1 MTTEYTDRPAAPAVS
16 GSVQSSEGPAR
27 LFRLDGRRAV
37 VIGAGSG
44 IGAACARALAAH
56 GAAVVCA
63 DLDLAAATSTATV
76 IGGEPYLL
84 DLLDR
89 EAVRAAPAVLGEVD
103 VLVFTPATNVRRR
116 LVDYSDAEF
125 DRIVDLNLR
134 APFDLLRA
142 FGRPMAARGRGSIIG
157 VSSIRAVTVEP
168 AQGIYSAT
176 KAGLVALLRTA
187 AAELG
192 PLGVRVNVLAPGVVE
207 SPMTTWAQDDAV
219 RYDAY
224 AAKTALGRW
233 AQPEE
238 MAGAVVFLASDA
250 ASYVTG
256 SMLTVDGGWTAV
268 DGRYEPPE

>member
-1 MTTEYTDRPAAPAVS
+1 MTTEYTDRPASHTAS
-16 GSVQSSEGPAR
+16 GHAQSSQGPSR

-44 IGAACARALAAH
+44 IGAMRRRALAAH

-63 DLDLAAATSTATV
+63 DLDLAAATSTATA
-76 IGGEPYLL
+76 IGGEPCRL

-89 EAVRAAPAVLGEVD
+89 EAVRAAPDALGEID

-176 KAGLVALLRTA
+176 KAGLGALLRTA

-207 SPMTTWAQDDAV
+207 SPMTTWAQSDSV

-224 AAKTALGRW
+224 AAKTVLGRW

-238 MAGAVVFLASDA
+238 MAGALVFLASDA

-256 SMLTVDGGWTAV
+256 SVLTVDGGWTAV

>member
-1 MTTEYTDRPAAPAVS
+1 MPTEHTDRPAAHEVS
-16 GSVQSSEGPAR
+16 GHTQSSEGPAR

-63 DLDLAAATSTATV
+63 DLDLAAATSTATT
-76 IGGEPYLL
+76 IGAEPYRL

-89 EAVRAAPAVLGEVD
+89 DAVRAAPDALGEVD

-176 KAGLVALLRTA
+176 KAGLGALLRTA

-207 SPMTTWAQDDAV
+207 SPMTTWAQSDSV
-219 RYDAY
+219 RYGAY
-224 AAKTALGRW
+224 AAKTVLGRW

-256 SMLTVDGGWTAV
+256 SVLTVDGGWTAV

>member
-1 MTTEYTDRPAAPAVS
+1 MTTEYTDLAPAHGAGGDAKAS
-16 GSVQSSEGPAR
+16 DGPAG

-44 IGAACARALAAH
+44 IGAASARALAAH

-63 DLDLAAATSTATV
+63 DLDLAAATATAAAV
-76 IGGEPYLL
+76 GGEPYLL
-84 DLLDR
+84 DVLDR
-89 EAVRAAPAVLGEVD
+89 EAVRAAPGALGEAD

-192 PLGVRVNVLAPGVVE
+192 PMDVRVNALAPGVVQ
-207 SPMTTWAQDDAV
+207 SPMTTWAQSDAV

-224 AAKTALGRW
+224 AAKTVLGRW

-256 SMLTVDGGWTAV
+256 SVLTVDGGWTAV

>member
-1 MTTEYTDRPAAPAVS
+1 MTTEHTDRPPAHDVR
-16 GSVQSSEGPAR
+16 GYAESSDGPAR

-44 IGAACARALAAH
+44 IGAASARALAAH

-63 DLDLAAATSTATV
+63 DLDLAAATTTATE
-76 IGGEPYLL
+76 IGAEPYLL

-89 EAVRAAPAVLGEVD
+89 DAVRAAPAALGEVD
-103 VLVFTPATNVRRR
+103 VLVFTPATNIRRR

-125 DRIVDLNLR
+125 DGIVELNLR

-142 FGRPMAARGRGSIIG
+142 FGRPMAERGRGSIIG

-192 PLGVRVNVLAPGVVE
+192 PLGVRVNALAPGVVE
-207 SPMTTWAQDDAV
+207 SPMTTWAQSDPV
-219 RYDAY
+219 RYNAY
-224 AAKTALGRW
+224 TAKTALGRW

>member
-1 MTTEYTDRPAAPAVS
+1 MTTEYTDRPPAHEAS
-16 GSVQSSEGPAR
+16 EPAQSPDGPAR

-63 DLDLAAATSTATV
+63 DLDLAAATSTAAA
-76 IGGEPYLL
+76 IGAEPYRL

-89 EAVRAAPAVLGEVD
+89 EAVRAAPDALGEVD

-125 DRIVDLNLR
+125 DGIVDLNLR

-157 VSSIRAVTVEP
+157 VSSVRAVTVEP
-168 AQGIYSAT
+168 AQSIYSAT

-192 PLGVRVNVLAPGVVE
+192 PLGVRVNALAPGVVE
-207 SPMTTWAQDDAV
+207 SPMTTWAQSDSV

-238 MAGAVVFLASDA
+238 MAGAVVCLASDA

-256 SMLTVDGGWTAV
+256 SVLTVDAGWTAV

>member
-44 IGAACARALAAH
+44 IGAAGARALAAH

-63 DLDLAAATSTATV
+63 DLNLAAATGTATA
-76 IGGEPYLL
+76 IGGEPYRL

-89 EAVRAAPAVLGEVD
+89 EAVRAAPDALGEID

-116 LVDYSDAEF
+116 LVDHSDAEF

-176 KAGLVALLRTA
+176 KAGLGALLRTA

-207 SPMTTWAQDDAV
+207 SPMTTWAQSDSV

-224 AAKTALGRW
+224 AAKTVLGRW

-256 SMLTVDGGWTAV
+256 SVLTVDGGWTAV

>member
-1 MTTEYTDRPAAPAVS
+1 MTANSTPRPAD
-16 GSVQSSEGPAR
+16 

-44 IGAACARALAAH
+44 IGAAGARALADH
-56 GAAVVCA
+56 GADVVCA
-63 DLDLAAATSTATV
+63 DRDLAAATATAT
-76 IGGEPYLL
+76 GGEPYLL
-84 DLLDR
+84 DVLDR
-89 EAVRAAPAVLGEVD
+89 AAVRAAPAELGDVD
-103 VLVFTPATNVRRR
+103 VLVFTPATNIRRR
-116 LVDYSDAEF
+116 LVDYADEEF

-142 FGRPMAARGRGSIIG
+142 FGRPMAERGRGSIIG
-157 VSSIRAVTVEP
+157 VSSIRAVAVEP

-176 KAGLVALLRTA
+176 KAGLVALLNTA

-192 PLGVRVNVLAPGVVE
+192 PLGVRVNALAPGVVE
-207 SPMTTWAQDDAV
+207 SPMTTWAQSDAV

-224 AAKTALGRW
+224 AAKTVLGRW

-256 SMLTVDGGWTAV
+256 SVLTVDGGWTAA
-268 DGRYEPPE
+268 DGRYAPPE

>member
-1 MTTEYTDRPAAPAVS
+1 MTTEYTDRPAAHGVS
-16 GSVQSSEGPAR
+16 GHTQSSDGPAR

-44 IGAACARALAAH
+44 IGAACAQALAAH

-63 DLDLAAATSTATV
+63 DLDLAAATGTATA
-76 IGGEPYLL
+76 IGAEPYRL

-89 EAVRAAPAVLGEVD
+89 EAVRAAPAALGEVD

-142 FGRPMAARGRGSIIG
+142 FGRPMGARGRGSIIG
-157 VSSIRAVTVEP
+157 VSSIRAVTVES

-176 KAGLVALLRTA
+176 KAGLVALLRTT

-192 PLGVRVNVLAPGVVE
+192 PLGVRVNALAPGVVE
-207 SPMTTWAQDDAV
+207 SPMTTWAQSDSV

-233 AQPEE
+233 AQSEE

>member
-1 MTTEYTDRPAAPAVS
+1 MTTEYTDRPGAPAAS
-16 GSVQSSEGPAR
+16 AGVQSSEGPAR

-44 IGAACARALAAH
+44 IGAAGARALAAH

-63 DLDLAAATSTATV
+63 DLDLAAATNTATA
-76 IGGEPYLL
+76 IGGEPYRL

-89 EAVRAAPAVLGEVD
+89 EAVRTAPDALGEID

-176 KAGLVALLRTA
+176 KAGLGALLRTA

-207 SPMTTWAQDDAV
+207 SPMTTWAQSDSV

-224 AAKTALGRW
+224 AAKTVLGRW

-256 SMLTVDGGWTAV
+256 SVLTVDGGWTAV